1 MLRHNFAGTGYAAL
15 IISQYPLMLLGV
27 GAAVFSV
34 VGRGFVC
41 YYWWEK
47 GDVHKGCAGG
57 DVEERGK

>member
-15 IISQYPLMLLGV
+15 IISQHPSMQLVV